1 MLPFKLVY
9 HPKYDLNL
17 GEHIFPAQKYRMI
30 HDRLLLDRFAEH
42 RDFIEPE
49 PAPDED
55 VLLVHTKDWVERLKN
70 CTLRLYDILR
80 LEIPYSRQMVGAF
93 WLAASGTTLAAR
105 LALRDGV
112 GFNLGGGFHHAF
124 PGHGEGFCAVHDLAV
139 AIRRLQRESLI
150 ERAMVVDCDVHQGN
164 GTAAIF
170 AGDRRVFTLSIHQL
184 NNYPAEKTPSD
195 IDIDLKDETGDE
207 EYLERLKQA
216 YAPALAEFRPQLL
229 FYVAGADPYCR
240 DQLGGLSL
248 TMEGLKARDRIVLA
262 AALTEKVPVVVTLA
276 GGYAVNVDDTVAIHA
291 NTARAAREVLA
302 RVGWTPSRISCG
314 LSGSRPRSV
323 Q

>member
-9 HPKYDLNL
+9 HRKYDLNL
-17 GEHIFPAQKYRMI
+17 GDHIFPGQKYRMI

-70 CTLRLYDILR
+70 RTLSLHDILK
-80 LEIPYSRQMVGAF
+80 LELPYSPRMVRAF
-93 WLAASGTTLAAR
+93 WLAASGTTVAAR

-112 GFNLGGGFHHAF
+112 SVNLGGGFHHAF
-124 PGHGEGFCAVHDLAV
+124 PDHGEGFCAVHDLAV
-139 AIRRLQRESLI
+139 AIRRLQREGLI
-150 ERAMVVDCDVHQGN
+150 ERAMVVDCDVHHGN

-170 AGDRRVFTLSIHQL
+170 AGDQRVFTLSIHQL

-195 IDIDLKDETGDE
+195 IDIDLEDGTGDE
-207 EYLERLKQA
+207 EYLERLREA
-216 YAPALAEFRPQLL
+216 YVPALAEFRPQLV
-229 FYVAGADPYCR
+229 FYVAGADPYYG

-248 TMEGLKARDRIVLA
+248 TMEGLKARDRIVMA
-262 AALTEKVPVVVTLA
+262 AALAARVPVVVTLA
-276 GGYAVNVDDTVAIHA
+276 GGYAVNVDDTVAIHV
-291 NTARAAREVLA
+291 NTAQATKEVFE
-302 RVGWTPSRISCG
+302 RVGWKPGRIG
-314 LSGSRPRSV
+314 PETMADVLQG
-323 Q
+323 